1 MTIISALIDILQAVF
16 GKLRFG
22 LSTQFFFVSNSFFWS
37 RLELLV
43 FWANMRL
50 KVAMELLRFLT
61 DFGTKYEK

>member
-1 MTIISALIDILQAVF
+1 MLWLEAYDKAYTV
-16 GKLRFG
+16 
-22 LSTQFFFVSNSFFWS
+22 FFVSNSFFWS